1 MPRVKNVR
9 QAHPDDFSVED
20 MKPTARA
27 VKDQEMAIRRAY
39 DLNAG
44 LMDALK
50 REGTLEKVKRTHRS
64 IIMESKQLRDLFNRS
79 SPEWKHQ
86 DVWAWTVDH
95 WYSGGLK
102 RSVEAAM
109 ENITSANRKLIKG
122 KIDALYG

>member
-1 MPRVKNVR
+1 MPRVSNVR

-39 DLNAG
+39 ELNAG
-44 LMDALK
+44 LMDALQ
-50 REGTLEKVKRTHRS
+50 REGELRSLKKLWRS
-64 IIMESKQLRDLFNRS
+64 IIMESKELRGLFDRS

-109 ENITSANRKLIKG
+109 ENITSANKKTIKG
-122 KIDALYG
+122 KIDELYG